1 MFSLSSNLYQPIQNI
16 GFVLC
21 IHFKIH
27 SFRFYFLDLIMIL
40 FFFFIEF
47 VKFNLYHEMDEM
59 LYAYTY
65 CTFLDP
71 LKHNWIN
78 LVN

>member
-1 MFSLSSNLYQPIQNI
+1 
-16 GFVLC
+16 
-21 IHFKIH
+21 
-27 SFRFYFLDLIMIL
+27 MI
-40 FFFFIEF
+40 FFFFLIEF

-65 CTFLDP
+65 CMFLDP
-71 LKHNWIN
+71 LKHNRIN